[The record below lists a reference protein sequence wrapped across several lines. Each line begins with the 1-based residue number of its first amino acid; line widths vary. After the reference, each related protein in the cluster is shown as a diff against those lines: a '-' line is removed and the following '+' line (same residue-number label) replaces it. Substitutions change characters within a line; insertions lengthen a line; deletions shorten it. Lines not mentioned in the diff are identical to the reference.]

1 MTSTS
6 ITQRDTKNTVR
17 LLIWTLAWVGTL
29 ALAQFGPALW
39 GDQPA
44 ISWVA
49 IIVNLAAGLGW
60 IIAHARFLR
69 ESDDLQRKIMLD
81 AIAAALGAGLVGGFA
96 YTAATNAKIVP
107 DLTDIALMSV
117 VMAVVYVVGII
128 VGRLRYR

>member
-60 IIAHARFLR
+60 IIA
-69 ESDDLQRKIMLD
+69 
-81 AIAAALGAGLVGGFA
+81 
-96 YTAATNAKIVP
+96 TNAKIVP

-117 VMAVVYVVGII
+117 VMAVVYVVGIL